1 MGRTNDTATQVD
13 LSEDGESHMYVWNNV
28 EENGKIVG
36 IIEDKKFNLY
46 GKEFFGIFS
55 EEDTYANETVS
66 PTLWVPYTIVAAVHF
81 TSSIPLFIFYFT
93 GPRGLSSFNKP
104 VNPNTRTTKESTS
117 FRIGFLF
124 LLSIFYVLYVGHE
137 VIYGGYIYSFAME
150 SDLGF
155 STEMASLLTSVFW
168 ASFAVSRGLNIIV
181 AKYLTPK
188 TMLILDH
195 VGILTADVI
204 LVIWGAENMTILW
217 LGTILLGVSIASV
230 YATGI
235 TWAENYITLTGKA
248 TSVFSISAAMS
259 GILLPWWLGY
269 AFEAYSVM
277 ILMYVMLALT
287 IGMSTFFII
296 LLAVARIHGKK
307 PNIMDDITTGAGNYE
322 DLTTTDLNNKDD
334 RDTISQRSNANV
346 VSEQT

>member
-1 MGRTNDTATQVD
+1 MDTVID
-13 LSEDGESHMYVWNNV
+13 YDS
-28 EENGKIVG
+28 
-36 IIEDKKFNLY
+36 DKKFNLY

-93 GPRGLSSFNKP
+93 GPRGCMLPKAKTHTDDTSVSSFNKP

>member
-1 MGRTNDTATQVD
+1 MDTVID
-13 LSEDGESHMYVWNNV
+13 YDS
-28 EENGKIVG
+28 
-36 IIEDKKFNLY
+36 DKKFNLY

-93 GPRGLSSFNKP
+93 GPRGCMLPKAKTNTDNTSVSSFNKS
-104 VNPNTRTTKESTS
+104 VNPNTRTTKESMS

-248 TSVFSISAAMS
+248 TSVFTISAAMS

-307 PNIMDDITTGAGNYE
+307 PNIIDDITTGAGNYE
-322 DLTTTDLNNKDD
+322 DLTATDINNEDD
-334 RDTISQRSNANV
+334 RDTISQRSNTNV